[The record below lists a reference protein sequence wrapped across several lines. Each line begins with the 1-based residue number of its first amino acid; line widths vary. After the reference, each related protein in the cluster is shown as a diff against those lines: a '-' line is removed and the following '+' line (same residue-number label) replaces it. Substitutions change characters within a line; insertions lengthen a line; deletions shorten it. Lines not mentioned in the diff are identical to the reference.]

1 MKPTVVKFPPDHDN
15 RLRRLGIK
23 KQFMRNVAAHKDL
36 EDYAYW
42 TRSVRDPL
50 SWGEFIAAAFP
61 WRQTPE
67 GWEFWKGIAN
77 YKTRK

>member
-1 MKPTVVKFPPDHDN
+1 MKAIVIKFPPEHED
-15 RLRRLGIK
+15 RLRRLCIK

-36 EDYAYW
+36 EKFADW
-42 TRSVRDPL
+42 TRSIKDPL
-50 SWGEFIAAAFP
+50 SWGEFIASAFL

-67 GWEFWKGIAN
+67 GRDFWKGIAN